1 MLACLI
7 IPMLILAIAAIIVHQ
22 KQDAIVNEIMIA
34 LNEDFTGSAEISD
47 SHISFFENFP
57 YVSIDLENFKVYETK
72 EKSNKPLIDIED
84 VFAGFNLWT
93 VVTGKMEIK
102 KIKIQNGHID
112 IVQHLNGEFNIVK
125 ALSSKKEIEDPGEE
139 FHLDL
144 KKIELE
150 NIDITKLNEEN
161 NLKVEA
167 FVSKAK
173 SKFKSSENSVHAS
186 LNAQFVLNLIKGSDT
201 TFLKQKHIDLDS
213 EVDYFKDEDLL
224 NFQPTEIHMEGSEF
238 GMEGGI
244 NFKKNIFLDL
254 IFTGKKPNF
263 DLLIAFAPEEQIPTL
278 KSYKNKGE
286 LFIQANIKGESIN
299 GHNPD
304 VKIVFNCKNGEIINR
319 ENGRTL
325 KDINFSGFYTNGKKQ

>member
-1 MLACLI
+1 ML
-7 IPMLILAIAAIIVHQ
+7 PT
-22 KQDAIVNEIMIA
+22 
-34 LNEDFTGSAEISD
+34 F
-47 SHISFFENFP
+47 SH
-57 YVSIDLENFKVYETK
+57 
-72 EKSNKPLIDIED
+72 
-84 VFAGFNLWT
+84 A
-93 VVTGKMEIK
+93 
-102 KIKIQNGHID
+102 
-112 IVQHLNGEFNIVK
+112 
-125 ALSSKKEIEDPGEE
+125 
-139 FHLDL
+139 
-144 KKIELE
+144 
-150 NIDITKLNEEN
+150 
-161 NLKVEA
+161 
-167 FVSKAK
+167 
-173 SKFKSSENSVHAS
+173 
-186 LNAQFVLNLIKGSDT
+186 
-201 TFLKQKHIDLDS
+201 QKHIDLDS

-224 NFQPTEIHMEGSEF
+224 NFQTTEIHMEGSEF

-325 KDINFSGFYTNGKKQ
+325 KDINFSGFTLLAGPITPNTSAPTRANWQSLPRSFIRSVTARSSLFPKSCPKPSLISLK